1 MGKVGMNSKIL
12 LGIFVIAG
20 LIVSPYY
27 ANDIF
32 AEEKNSV
39 IDSTSWNMGEIQWLE
54 ASYPS
59 SGVGHVRVID
69 PDMNLN
75 PKEVDYFDVD
85 VWSDS
90 DFAGIDLTVT
100 ETNYATG
107 IFEGTVFFTTTDN
120 SSGHRL
126 RVGNGDTIYSKYEDN
141 TLPDS
146 HTKNQLDVIHT
157 ASIQGTPDSII
168 DDRVS
173 LDKKSYSWTDKIY
186 VTIIAPEYNLDSD
199 LIEKID
205 ASEQYRVTV
214 TTRHFEI
221 DDYQLVETGAD
232 TGIFTGKIILNENEF
247 YDINSNGDD
256 GISVL
261 FEYEEDKT
269 AIGSAPIIWDSF
281 ETVDDAPFF
290 GIFVYFDNLISWIFG
305 N

>member
-1 MGKVGMNSKIL
+1 MNSKFL

-54 ASYPS
+54 ASYPGTGTS
-59 SGVGHVRVID
+59 VVRIID
-69 PDMNLN
+69 PDMNLD
-75 PKEVDYFDVD
+75 PKAVDNFDVD

-141 TLPDS
+141 TVPEL
-146 HTKNQLDVIHT
+146 HTKNKLDVIST
-157 ASIQGTPDSII
+157 ASIQGTPNSII

-186 VTIIAPEYNLDSD
+186 VTIIAPEYNLDNDS
-199 LIEKID
+199 IEKID
-205 ASEQYRVTV
+205 ASEQYLVTV

-281 ETVDDAPFF
+281 ETVDDAPYF
-290 GIFVYFDNLISWIFG
+290 GIFVYLDNLISWIMG
-305 N
+305 K